1 MNDDLRSRGLRIRRG
16 LLLLT
21 LAVPPFLFQRVS
33 GEAGVESLVALMTGL
48 AGLVLVHRAVED
60 LAGGAVAA
68 WTTLTLL
75 YGTFLFAD
83 MTGGP
88 DALPHAASFGLAA
101 LAAALWWDSRRAGF
115 SGRAIV
121 AALALVGAA
130 SIPYVATGIPP
141 VPSLSRLGETLFA
154 SRGGLLYWAPVLWA
168 GVLGYTPLARREGRT
183 VAAPALEL
191 AAILLAATTSADPS
205 PFFGGGRLHA
215 ALPLLGLGLGASFG
229 ALRSAAA
236 RRPMLPIV
244 AGAGALV
251 VWNVLFMEQYR
262 SDRIPRD
269 FVVSFPQVTET
280 NAAILARAVGS
291 PLAWP
296 ANWVFA
302 WRHDL
307 PAAKYDVVV
316 GQSLFGEGGLDG
328 TIVMGDER
336 VDPALF
342 AEGWGSRKPCEG
354 TVCRQVV
361 GAARLIVPLEAA
373 RPLRIT
379 VRAVGSG
386 TLALSV
392 NGAPLV
398 ELPLA
403 PALTDLRVPA
413 TPGVYRAGPN
423 HLVLACASPGEAW
436 VERLVFEAGSGT
448 R

>member
-1 MNDDLRSRGLRIRRG
+1 MKERGRSGRHRIHSGLV
-16 LLLLT
+16 LLV
-21 LAVPPFLFQRVS
+21 LAVPPLLVQC
-33 GEAGVESLVALMTGL
+33 GAGVPGLESLVALLTGVVGLALVYRVTEGL
-48 AGLVLVHRAVED
+48 AGGVV
-60 LAGGAVAA
+60 GA

-75 YGTFLFAD
+75 YGTLLFAD
-83 MTGGP
+83 MTGGS

-101 LAAALWWDSRRAGF
+101 LAAALWWDSRRAVL
-115 SGRAIV
+115 SGRAIG
-121 AALALVGAA
+121 AGLALIGAA
-130 SIPYVATGIPP
+130 SIPYVVTGIPP

-168 GVLGYTPLARREGRT
+168 GALGYIPLARREGRT
-183 VAAPALEL
+183 IAAPALGL
-191 AAILLAATTSADPS
+191 VAILLAATTRDDPS
-205 PFFGGGRLHA
+205 PFIGAGRFHA
-215 ALPLLGLGLGASFG
+215 ALPLLGLGLGAAFG
-229 ALRSAAA
+229 VVRSAAA
-236 RRPMLPIV
+236 RRPLIPLL

-262 SDRIPRD
+262 TDRIPRD

-336 VDPALF
+336 VDPALL
-342 AEGWGSRKPCEG
+342 AEGWGSRRACEG
-354 TVCRQVV
+354 AVCRQVV
-361 GAARLIVPLEAA
+361 GAARLLVPLESS
-373 RPLRIT
+373 RPFRVT
-379 VRAVGSG
+379 VRAAGSG
-386 TLALSV
+386 TLSLLV
-392 NGAPLV
+392 NGAPLA

-413 TPGVYRAGPN
+413 TPGPWRAGLN
-423 HLVLACASPGEAW
+423 HMVLSCASPGEAW
-436 VERLVFEAGSGT
+436 AERLVFEAEPGA